1 MRKSTRQ
8 NFLQQEE
15 LQLLREKSLMQL
27 SQSKA
32 LQYKSERS
40 HMKSVVALQ
49 NKVTRVNRDAE
60 KMLSRLTEE
69 CKEKV
74 EAAE

>member
-1 MRKSTRQ
+1 
-8 NFLQQEE
+8 
-15 LQLLREKSLMQL
+15 MQL

-49 NKVTRVNRDAE
+49 NEVTRVNRDAE
-60 KMLSRLTEE
+60 KMLSQLTEK

>member
-1 MRKSTRQ
+1 
-8 NFLQQEE
+8 
-15 LQLLREKSLMQL
+15 MQL

-32 LQYKSERS
+32 LQYKSDRS

-49 NKVTRVNRDAE
+49 NEVTQVNGDAE
-60 KMLSRLTEE
+60 KKLSQLTEE

>member
-1 MRKSTRQ
+1 
-8 NFLQQEE
+8 
-15 LQLLREKSLMQL
+15 MQL
-27 SQSKA
+27 SQQKA

-49 NKVTRVNRDAE
+49 NEVNRVNSDAE
-60 KMLSRLTEE
+60 KMLACLKED